1 MKQFE
6 NRHALVT
13 GANRGIGEATAHA
26 LANAGAAVTLLVRDR
41 AAGEKVMGALPGRGQ
56 VVVAD
61 VTDETQVREACRLA
75 VDQIGPVHMLINNAG
90 YVETAPFLRSD
101 RQLFERMLAVHLYGP
116 LFCTQALLPSM
127 LEHGYGRIVNIA
139 SIAGVGGAPYI
150 SAYCAAKHALVGL
163 TRSLSKETIARGV
176 TVNAVCPGYTETELV
191 TKGVAE
197 ITARTGRSA
206 EDARAALVAHSP
218 LQRFIT
224 PDEVTAAVM
233 WLCSDGAAS
242 TNGQAVV
249 IDGGEFA

>member
-13 GANRGIGEATAHA
+13 GASRGIGAAIAHA
-26 LANAGAAVTLLVRDR
+26 LSNAGAAVTLLVRDR
-41 AAGEKVMGALPGRGQ
+41 AAGDSVMATLPGRAQ

-61 VTDETQVREACRLA
+61 VTDEVQVRNACRLA
-75 VDQIGPVHMLINNAG
+75 TEQMGPVHMLINNAG
-90 YVETAPFLRSD
+90 YVETAPFMRSD

-163 TRSLSKETIARGV
+163 TRSLSKEAIARGV
-176 TVNAVCPGYTETELV
+176 TVNAVCPGYTETDLV

-206 EDARAALVAHSP
+206 EAARAALVAQSP

-224 PDEVTAAVM
+224 PEEVTAAVM